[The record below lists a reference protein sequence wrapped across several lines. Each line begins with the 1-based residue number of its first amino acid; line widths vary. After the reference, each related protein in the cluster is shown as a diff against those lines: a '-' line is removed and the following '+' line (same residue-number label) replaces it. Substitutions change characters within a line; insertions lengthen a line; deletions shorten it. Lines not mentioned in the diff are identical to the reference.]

1 MSYPKGRPFWK
12 ADEPLCWQNILPAD
26 PVNPTYCV
34 NGFLRKKFL
43 PFGDGTAFVKDSNR
57 REQAIQVILSGDAL
71 QKQIEDMMWRRLA
84 RFIAKNSGLFQLG
97 DRSRLDVKAIL
108 QGGDEVAIDEV
119 LMNYNLLMN

>member
-1 MSYPKGRPFWK
+1 M
-12 ADEPLCWQNILPAD
+12 
-26 PVNPTYCV
+26 
-34 NGFLRKKFL
+34 
-43 PFGDGTAFVKDSNR
+43 KDSNR